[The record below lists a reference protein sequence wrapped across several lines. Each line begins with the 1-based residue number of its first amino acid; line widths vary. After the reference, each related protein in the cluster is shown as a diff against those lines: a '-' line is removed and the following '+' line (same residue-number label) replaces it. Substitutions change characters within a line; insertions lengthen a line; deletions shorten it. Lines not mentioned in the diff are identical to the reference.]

1 MRRTRAIKAIT
12 ARQSRIIFALD
23 ATASREPTWAQA
35 RRLHG
40 ELFSAALSKQ
50 TLAVQLCYYRGLG
63 QFVTSDWLTQP
74 GALLDQMSC
83 VTCEPGST
91 QIGRVIQHA
100 LETHSAS
107 QPLRAV
113 VLVGD
118 ACEESA
124 AVLAS
129 LAGRCAIKKIP
140 LFLFQEG
147 NDAHTRAIFKHLAQ
161 LSHGAYAPFDASSA
175 DQLRALLAA
184 VSRFAQGG
192 IAALR
197 RSNTRGD
204 RTLLCQLEKTP

>member
-1 MRRTRAIKAIT
+1 MN
-12 ARQSRIIFALD
+12 
-23 ATASREPTWAQA
+23 E
-35 RRLHG
+35 
-40 ELFSAALSKQ
+40 Q
-50 TLAVQLCYYRGLG
+50 TLAIQLCYYRGLG
-63 QFVTSDWLTQP
+63 EFFASHWLTQA

-83 VTCEPGST
+83 VTCEPGAT
-91 QIGRVIQHA
+91 QIGRVLHHA
-100 LETHSAS
+100 LEAHSAS

-113 VLVGD
+113 ILVGD
-118 ACEESA
+118 ACEESPA
-124 AVLAS
+124 TLAS

-147 NDAHTRAIFKHLAQ
+147 RDAHTRAIFEQLAQ

-175 DQLRALLAA
+175 DQLRTLLAA

-192 IAALR
+192 VAALR

>member
-1 MRRTRAIKAIT
+1 MT
-12 ARQSRIIFALD
+12 ARQIRMIFALD
-23 ATASREPTWAQA
+23 ATASREPTWDQA

-40 ELFSAALSKQ
+40 ELFSAALTEQ
-50 TLAVQLCYYRGLG
+50 PLAIQLCYYRGLG
-63 QFVTSDWLTQP
+63 EFIASHWLTQP

-83 VTCEPGST
+83 VTCEPGAT
-91 QIGRVIQHA
+91 QICRVIHHA

-107 QPLRAV
+107 HPVRAV
-113 VLVGD
+113 ILVGD

-124 AVLAS
+124 ATLAS
-129 LAGRCAIKKIP
+129 LAGQCAIKKIP

-147 NDAHTRAIFKHLAQ
+147 YDAHTRAIFERLAQ

-184 VSRFAQGG
+184 VSRFTQGG

-197 RSNTRGD
+197 QSNTRGD
-204 RTLLCQLEKTP
+204 QTLLCQLEKTP